1 MDAVDFIIRLRA
13 WTCLKARYSLRDYRN
28 VLMFFVFN
36 LVKILWLW
44 SFDLLIRTCLC
55 VNLLR
60 IALESCSK
68 ISLRESVQIRSFSW
82 SVFSPNTWKY
92 GPEKTPYLGT
102 LHAVFND
109 LVLLIYLLNKI
120 ISDNLLLLTNK
131 SSVSICHAIILAILN
146 FHWFIL
152 AADLHK

>member
-1 MDAVDFIIRLRA
+1 MNYPLQAKLESLLEVLINFTKVPFMDAVDFIIRLRA

-68 ISLRESVQIRSFSW
+68 ISLREKCPNTKFFLVRIQSEYLKIRARKN
-82 SVFSPNTWKY
+82 SVF
-92 GPEKTPYLGT
+92 G
-102 LHAVFND
+102 H
-109 LVLLIYLLNKI
+109 
-120 ISDNLLLLTNK
+120 
-131 SSVSICHAIILAILN
+131 SSRSV
-146 FHWFIL
+146 
-152 AADLHK
+152 